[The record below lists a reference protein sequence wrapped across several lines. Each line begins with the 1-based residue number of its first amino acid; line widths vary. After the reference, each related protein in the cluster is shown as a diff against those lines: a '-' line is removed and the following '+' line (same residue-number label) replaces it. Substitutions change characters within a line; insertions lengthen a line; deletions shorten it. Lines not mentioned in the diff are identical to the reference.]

1 MTLNL
6 RTQND
11 VSSFPCATVAGA
23 LYIYS
28 KTSITS
34 LSPGLDKLTRVG
46 GLLTLRF
53 DNTFGPT
60 NLNGLDNL
68 AHVGSLLIRADI
80 DNTADQLTDILAL
93 GKLASIGPIN
103 TQSCTTSADCLT
115 ELEIQLSSIT
125 ELPPWMI
132 AGASIEELLL
142 GGGFS
147 LTNQAELDT
156 LPVPTQRL
164 TINAIPLDTNNAG
177 QLTSLQRL
185 ASQAQREILLN
196 GIAGIKTLPPMPNAA
211 RLVLTKLGLTDLSSV
226 TPSAFPVLND
236 ISLTTLPDID
246 GSELGPI
253 RNMAKIGLSGMAGL
267 AGSNPLAGLT
277 GGTFN
282 TILMQQSPNITT
294 LADLTSV
301 TTLRGLTIVGLD
313 GLTNLDGLQN
323 LTTVSSFLN
332 FTRNLNL
339 QNFDALAN
347 LASLGESLTV
357 DSNKA
362 IQNLDGLRGIAGSL
376 QTVSILL
383 NDQLT
388 DISGLSGITG
398 ASKSVFAYGN
408 AITECDV
415 LVQSRLNPAPTGSE
429 YYVVPACVY
438 STPNLVASPT
448 ALDFGSGSIGTTVDR
463 SVTFQNVT
471 GSISTTSDI
480 SFVGIAS
487 DSLGEYS
494 ILNEDCKGNALTGG
508 STRNSCTVTVRF
520 TVKQTGVD
528 QAQLVLEF
536 TTSDNASVRSLPVNL
551 TAAGTGVAGDQLTPN
566 TNLDFSDVELGA
578 TQNDIITIDNT
589 GGSGPLTVSSL
600 AVAGSDFS
608 LVGNSCGNNYPQTVA
623 TGSQCAIT
631 VSFMPRSLGARS
643 GQFTMTSD
651 GATSPDNVNL
661 LGVGVLAPAPVPSS
675 TSLDFG
681 DVLVGTSS
689 AQQIVGVTN
698 QGALRSLT
706 LGQLSVSGDFTLQA
720 LSGQCSGATLAP
732 AGQTGSACAVAV
744 LYNPTAPGPATGT
757 LDIPGASGF
766 PSASVS
772 LAGNGLQPASLTA
785 SPTHLAFGTQ
795 TGPTELNVTITN
807 IGALGQDAQ
816 IGTASVTG
824 TQTPQ
829 QFALDADGCSGATLA
844 GKATCQITVQFDPS
858 QDGADTGTL
867 ELPYNSGQTLIVAL
881 SGRGGDPVDYISPSS
896 LSFSEEVGN
905 TSVVVQTVTVTDNSG
920 IALDI
925 AAVNSLDAQFSVSND
940 TCAGTTVS
948 PGGDCTFDVAF
959 TAIAPGHVVST
970 IEVISNSASS
980 PDHVIV
986 DGIGQKPGELQLSEA
1001 AFDFGAVPPGQSGS
1015 ETVAVTNIG
1024 DVDFPVGPV
1033 SLTGDSA
1040 FSLTNDTCS
1049 GVTLAAAATC
1059 SFAVSF
1065 APAAAGDVSAQVN
1078 VNPTLFLTGS
1088 GQNPAAAPKP
1098 VPTLPNLL
1106 WVLVALIGGMGAR
1119 RLRRL

>member
-1 MTLNL
+1 MTLIL

-11 VSSFPCATVAGA
+11 VNAFPCATVAGG

-46 GLLTLRF
+46 GLLELRV
-53 DNTFGPT
+53 DNTFGPA
-60 NLNGLDNL
+60 NLKGLDSL
-68 AHVGSLLIRADI
+68 THVGSLLIRADI
-80 DNTADQLTDILAL
+80 DNTPDQLTDISAL
-93 GKLASIGPIN
+93 GTLASIGPIN
-103 TQSCTTSADCLT
+103 TQPCTSSANCLT
-115 ELEIQLSSIT
+115 RLEIQSSSIT
-125 ELPPWMI
+125 ALPPWNI
-132 AGASIEELLL
+132 AGASIKSLLL
-142 GGGFS
+142 NGGFS
-147 LTNQAELDT
+147 LTNPAELDT
-156 LPVPTQRL
+156 LPTPTQRL
-164 TINAIPLDTNNAG
+164 TIEAIPLDTNNAG

-185 ASQAQREILLN
+185 ASQAQLEVVLN
-196 GIAGIKTLPPMPNAA
+196 GIAGVKTLPTMPKAK
-211 RLVLTKLGLTDLSSV
+211 RLVLKNLGLTDLSSV
-226 TPSAFPVLND
+226 TPSAFPALID
-236 ISLTTLPDID
+236 ISLATLPNID
-246 GSELGPI
+246 GSELATI
-253 RNMAKIGLSGMAGL
+253 RNFAKISLNDMAGL
-267 AGSNPLAGLT
+267 TGSNPLAGLA
-277 GGTFN
+277 GGTFHRFLVQN
-282 TILMQQSPNITT
+282 SPNITT
-294 LADLTSV
+294 LVDLTSV
-301 TTLRGLTIVGLD
+301 TTLQLLIVRGLD

-323 LTTVSSFLN
+323 LKTAGSLN
-332 FTRNLNL
+332 FSNNSNL
-339 QNFDALAN
+339 QNIDALAN
-347 LASLGESLTV
+347 LASVGDTLTLE
-357 DSNKA
+357 SNKS
-362 IQNLDGLRGIAGSL
+362 IQNLDGLSGIAGSL
-376 QTVSILL
+376 QTVRINS

-398 ASKSVFAYGN
+398 VSTSVFVYGN
-408 AITECDV
+408 RVTECDV
-415 LVQSRLNPAPTGSE
+415 LVQSRLNPPPGSD

-448 ALDFGSGSIGTTVDR
+448 ALDFGSGSIGTTIDR

-508 STRNSCTVTVRF
+508 STRNSCTVEVRF

-528 QAQLVLEF
+528 QAQLGLEF

-631 VSFMPRSLGARS
+631 VSFMPSALGARS

-795 TGPTELNVTITN
+795 TGPTGLNVTITN
-807 IGALGQDAQ
+807 IGAVGQDAQ
-816 IGTASVTG
+816 IGTASVRG

-829 QFALDADGCSGATLA
+829 QFALDTDGCSGATLA

-925 AAVNSLDAQFSVSND
+925 AAVNSLDSQFSVSND

-948 PGGDCTFDVAF
+948 PGGNCTFDVAF

-1033 SLTGDSA
+1033 SLSGDSA

-1065 APAAAGDVSAQVN
+1065 APATAGDVSAQVN